1 MNRTE
6 QRDITAHIPYP
17 VVNDGGAATHVLVP
31 LADYLRIFDKEDIAP
46 EGWTFVPNAVGRKV
60 SDGISPLRAWREYL
74 GLTQAVAAK
83 LMGISRPAWTQMEKS
98 EKPHR
103 ATLEKA
109 AIAFGI
115 DAAQLI
121 ELYDGEPAN
130 APSGTEPA

>member
-6 QRDITAHIPYP
+6 ERDIAARIPYP
-17 VVNDGGAATHVLVP
+17 VVSNGGSATHVMVP
-31 LADYLRIFDKEDIAP
+31 LADYLRIFDKEDVAP

-60 SDGISPLRAWREYL
+60 SEGVSPLKAWREHL
-74 GLTQAVAAK
+74 GLTQAAAAK
-83 LMGISRPAWTQMEKS
+83 RMGVTRPAWTQMEQS

-109 AIAFGI
+109 AAAFGI

-121 ELYDGEPAN
+121 ELYDDEPVQT
-130 APSGTEPA
+130 PEGMTL